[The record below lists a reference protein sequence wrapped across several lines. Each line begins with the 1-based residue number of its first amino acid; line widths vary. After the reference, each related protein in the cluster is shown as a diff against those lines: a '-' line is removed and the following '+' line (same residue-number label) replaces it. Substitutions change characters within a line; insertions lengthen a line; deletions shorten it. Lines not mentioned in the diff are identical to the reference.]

1 MTVSSGV
8 PAAGSSHFR
17 LAAGTVSAG
26 PVVVEL
32 SASQVEKVVRAASDG
47 RSMAMLF
54 SGLADVR
61 AILAGERGPLEDAR
75 LSRSLLMGLLILVL
89 LPQDGSYVKLGELAG
104 MGGTSPSTTHR
115 YLSTLVAVG
124 LVEQDP
130 GTRRYRRVHAG

>member
-8 PAAGSSHFR
+8 PPAGSSHFR

-75 LSRSLLMGLLILVL
+75 LSRSLLILVL
-89 LPQDGSYVKLGELAG
+89 LPQGGSYVKLGELAR

-124 LVEQDP
+124 LAEQDP
-130 GTRRYRRVHAG
+130 GTRHYRRVHAG